1 MVTATT
7 SAFNPAVTN
16 IINMA
21 YRKIG
26 AIAEDETPSAG
37 MYADAAFAL
46 NAMVKEWMATGIH
59 VWTEEEA
66 ILFFQKGQRR
76 YLLGG
81 TGTGGVGPDNCCDA
95 NSYVL
100 MQVQSA
106 AGAGATTIN
115 VDATVGVQSGNF
127 FGVVLDSGFAFW
139 TTVNGAP
146 GLTTI
151 TLTNPLPA
159 GSSVSPQ
166 ANAFAYATKI
176 VRPLLV
182 PRSRQIYYQGATAG
196 SRLTPMSVLSR
207 KEYMDLP
214 NPDDPGISTQFF
226 YTPQLVSGEFYA
238 WPSPQN
244 ANFGA
249 RFTWYRPIMD
259 INTPA
264 NTMDFPQEWINALGW
279 NLAREMGPE
288 YGVPAQMW
296 QIILT
301 EAERKLDLA
310 QSYDRESEP
319 IYFGMEFD

>member
-1 MVTATT
+1 
-7 SAFNPAVTN
+7 
-16 IINMA
+16 MA

-26 AIAEDETPSAG
+26 AIAEDETPTAG

-81 TGTGGVGPDNCCDA
+81 TGTGGTGPDNCCDA
-95 NSYVL
+95 NSYVQ
-100 MQVQSA
+100 MVVASPASA
-106 AGAGATTIN
+106 GDTSVT
-115 VDATVGVQSGNF
+115 VDSSFGVASGNY
-127 FGVVLDSGFAFW
+127 FGVVLDSGVAFW

-146 GLTTI
+146 GATTI
-151 TLTNPLPA
+151 PLTLPIPA
-159 GSSVSPQ
+159 GQSASTQ
-166 ANAFAYATKI
+166 NNAFAYAKKI

-182 PRSRQIYYQGATAG
+182 PRCRQIFYQGG
-196 SRLTPMSVLSR
+196 SSGGPRLTPMSVLSR

-214 NPDDPGISTQFF
+214 QPDDPGISTQFF

-238 WPSPQN
+238 WPNPQN

-249 RFTWYRPIMD
+249 RLTWYRPIMD

-264 NTMDFPQEWINALGW
+264 NTLDFPQEWINACGW

-288 YGVPAQMW
+288 YDCPAQRW
-296 QIILT
+296 AIILS
-301 EAERKLDLA
+301 EAEKKLELA
-310 QSYDRESEP
+310 QNYDRESEP
-319 IYFGMEFD
+319 IYFGLSYDESQR